1 MTSGDGVRRRPGGR
15 SAQARAAVHRAV
27 VDLLGEAKWSELS
40 VAAVAERAG
49 VHQATIYRRWGGL
62 DGVIVDMLALRWA
75 TLNPVRDTG
84 SLRGDLEAFALR
96 SVPETS
102 GTVGLAALR
111 ALITIRSE
119 IGADGG
125 PAAGMFARRDEIE
138 AMLVRARDRGEVAPT
153 LDQVL
158 EGILAPMYFRLLFA
172 NGANN
177 EGYARTLVE
186 QVLVLARENPS

>member
-1 MTSGDGVRRRPGGR
+1 MTSDDGVRRRPGGR
-15 SAQARAAVHRAV
+15 SGHVRAAVHRAV
-27 VDLLGEAKWSELS
+27 VDLLAEVKWSELN

-49 VHQATIYRRWGGL
+49 VHQATIYRRWGSL
-62 DGVIVDMLALRWA
+62 DGVIADMLALRWA
-75 TLNPVRDTG
+75 TLNPIRDTG

-96 SVPETS
+96 SVPGTS

-111 ALITIRSE
+111 ALITVRSE

-125 PAAGMFARRDEIE
+125 PAPGMFARRDEIE
-138 AMLVRARDRGEVAPT
+138 AMLARARDRGEVTPT

-172 NGANN
+172 NGAND
-177 EGYARTLVE
+177 EDYARALVE
-186 QVLVLARENPS
+186 QVLVLAREKPA